1 LPAAGQVVADMPPS
15 PAIAGATARGDGVS
29 AVAADVHA
37 GAIAGGTAADDTVS
51 DVATDVHTVTVAGG
65 ITRDIPPRHRT
76 INVHARSVTGSITR
90 DGAVAA
96 VAQVAADIDAAA
108 VSTVT
113 LLRCVD
119 RGALPA
125 DVLAAPL
132 ASGLAADD
140 TVSDVAADVHT
151 VTVAGGITRDV
162 TSCHRTIN
170 VNTRSVTG
178 GIARDG
184 AVAAVGQVAAD

>member
-1 LPAAGQVVADMPPS
+1 
-15 PAIAGATARGDGVS
+15 
-29 AVAADVHA
+29 
-37 GAIAGGTAADDTVS
+37 
-51 DVATDVHTVTVAGG
+51 
-65 ITRDIPPRHRT
+65 TRDIPPRHRT

-90 DGAVAA
+90 DSAA
-96 VAQVAADIDAAA
+96 GITGQVAADIHTTT

-113 LLRCVD
+113 AHGGVGQ
-119 RGALPA
+119 GAVAA
-125 DVLAAPL
+125 DVHTGAIA
-132 ASGLAADD
+132 GGTAADD

-178 GIARDG
+178 GITRDS
-184 AVAAVGQVAAD
+184 A